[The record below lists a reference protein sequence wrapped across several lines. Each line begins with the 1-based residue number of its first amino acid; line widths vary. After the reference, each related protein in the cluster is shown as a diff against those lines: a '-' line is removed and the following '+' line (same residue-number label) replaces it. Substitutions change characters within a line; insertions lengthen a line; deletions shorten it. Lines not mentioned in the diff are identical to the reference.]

1 MVILNWLLPRYVP
14 LTQIALTML
23 SSVYGTMDSS
33 GMLSSTSRLTL
44 MVALPMYSTQRLST
58 NRMSIGMSIVA
69 RTRAKQGR
77 SHRRSTVRLRML
89 PSVVVLRQLSKVIGG
104 TGADVGGM
112 VPCVSWQPQ
121 ALQVQV
127 LLTCA

>member
-1 MVILNWLLPRYVP
+1 
-14 LTQIALTML
+14 
-23 SSVYGTMDSS
+23 MDSS

-112 VPCVSWQPQ
+112 VSCVSWQPQ

-127 LLTCA
+127 LYNTRKVTEIDDKCRKLKRNKTVINSF